1 MAFSKQLSHFLG
13 KTSLA
18 RRDALYGLLFIMPQM
33 LGFLMF
39 VLGPLVAVFVFS
51 TQNRGLLTPGVQFTG
66 LANYERLL
74 FADPL
79 FWQVMG
85 NTLLFAGGLVPL
97 NVVLALVLALVVS
110 QKLRGI
116 IFFRTLYFVPV
127 VTSAVAWAIVWR
139 FLLQGERGTLNQVL
153 TMLGIEGPNWLRDPG
168 WAMFWVIFTR
178 TLKGVGINMII
189 FLAAI
194 MDLPGDLFDAA
205 SVDGA
210 NGWQRLRYITLP
222 LLAPTTLLVTLLVM
236 IGSLK
241 VFDTIFLMTAGGPA
255 NATLVLVN
263 YIYLVGFQFFESG
276 YASALSVVLFLI
288 TLGLT
293 LLQWGLRRRFAYN
306 EQ

>member
-1 MAFSKQLSHFLG
+1 MTFSKPLSHFFG

-33 LGFLMF
+33 LGFLLF

-51 TQNRGLLTPGVQFTG
+51 TQNRSLLNPGVQFVG
-66 LANYERLL
+66 PANYERLL

-97 NVVLALVLALVVS
+97 NVVLALTLALVVS
-110 QKLRGI
+110 QKLKGI

-194 MDLPGDLFDAA
+194 MDLPGELFDAA

-210 NGWQRLRYITLP
+210 NGWQRLRHITLP

-241 VFDTIFLMTAGGPA
+241 VFDTIFLMTAGGPG

-263 YIYLVGFQFFESG
+263 YIYNVGFQFFESG
-276 YASALSVVLFLI
+276 YASALSVVLFLV

-293 LLQWGLRRRFAYN
+293 LLQWGLRRRFSYN

>member
-1 MAFSKQLSHFLG
+1 MAASKPLLHAFG
-13 KTSLA
+13 KTPLA
-18 RRDALYGLLFIMPQM
+18 RRDALFGYLFILPQM
-33 LGFLMF
+33 LGFLIF
-39 VLGPLVAVFVFS
+39 VLGPLLAVFVFS
-51 TQNRGLLTPGVQFTG
+51 TQNRGLLTPSVEFIG
-66 LANYERLL
+66 LANYVRLL
-74 FADPL
+74 TEDPV

-127 VTSAVAWAIVWR
+127 ITSAVAWAIVWR
-139 FLLQGERGTLNQVL
+139 FLLQGEQGTINQILALV
-153 TMLGIEGPNWLRDPG
+153 GIEGPNWLREPG
-168 WAMFWVIFTR
+168 WAMFWVIATR

-194 MDLPGDLFDAA
+194 MDLPGELFDAA

-210 NGWQRLRYITLP
+210 NGWQRLRHITLP

-241 VFDTIFLMTAGGPA
+241 VFDTIFLMTGGGPA

-263 YIYLVGFQFFESG
+263 YIYKVGFQFFESG

-288 TLGLT
+288 TLVLT
-293 LLQWGLRRRFAYN
+293 LLQWGMRRRFSYN

>member
-1 MAFSKQLSHFLG
+1 MASSKPLFHYFG
-13 KTSLA
+13 KTPLA
-18 RRDALYGLLFIMPQM
+18 RRDALFGYLFILPQM
-33 LGFLMF
+33 LGFLIF
-39 VLGPLVAVFVFS
+39 VLGPLLAVFIFS
-51 TQNRGLLTPGVQFTG
+51 TQNRSLLTPSVEFVG
-66 LANYERLL
+66 LANYVRLL
-74 FADPL
+74 TEDPV

-85 NTLLFAGGLVPL
+85 NTLVFAGGLVPL

-127 VTSAVAWAIVWR
+127 ITSAVAWAIVWR
-139 FLLQGERGTLNQVL
+139 FLLQGELGTINQILALV
-153 TMLGIEGPNWLRDPG
+153 GIEGPNWLREPG
-168 WAMFWVIFTR
+168 WAMFWVILTR

-194 MDLPGDLFDAA
+194 MDLPGELFDAA

-210 NGWQRLRYITLP
+210 NGWQRLRHITLP

-241 VFDTIFLMTAGGPA
+241 VFDTIFLMTGGGPA

-263 YIYLVGFQFFESG
+263 YIYKVGFQFFESG

-293 LLQWGLRRRFAYN
+293 LLQWGMRRRFSYN

>member
-1 MAFSKQLSHFLG
+1 MAFSKPFSHFFG

-18 RRDALYGLLFIMPQM
+18 RRDALYGLLFILPQM
-33 LGFLMF
+33 LGFVLF

-85 NTLLFAGGLVPL
+85 NTLVFAGGLVPL
-97 NVVLALVLALVVS
+97 NVALALTLALVVS

-139 FLLQGERGTLNQVL
+139 FLLQGERGTLNQIL

-194 MDLPGDLFDAA
+194 MDLPGELFDAA

-210 NGWQRLRYITLP
+210 NGWQRLRHITLP

-241 VFDTIFLMTAGGPA
+241 VFDTIFLMTAGGPG

-276 YASALSVVLFLI
+276 YASALSVVLFLV
-288 TLGLT
+288 TLALT
-293 LLQWGLRRRFAYN
+293 LLQWGLRRRFSYN

>member
-1 MAFSKQLSHFLG
+1 MAPAKPISRFFG
-13 KTSLA
+13 KTPLA
-18 RRDALYGLLFIMPQM
+18 RRDALYGYLFILPQM
-33 LGFLMF
+33 LGFFAF
-39 VLGPLVAVFVFS
+39 VLGPLLAVFVFS
-51 TQNRGLLTPGVQFTG
+51 TQNRSLLQPGITFVG

-74 FADPL
+74 TKDPL

-85 NTLLFAGGLVPL
+85 NTLVFAGGLVPL

-116 IFFRTLYFVPV
+116 VFFRTLYFVPV

-139 FLLQGERGTLNQVL
+139 FLLQGERGTINQIL
-153 TMLGIEGPNWLRDPG
+153 TMIGIEGPNWLRDPG
-168 WAMFWVIFTR
+168 WAMFWVILTR

-194 MDLPGDLFDAA
+194 MDLPGELFDAA

-210 NGWQRLRYITLP
+210 NGWQRLRHITLP

-263 YIYLVGFQFFESG
+263 YIYKVGFQFFESG

-293 LLQWGLRRRFAYN
+293 LLQWGMRRRFSYN

>member
-1 MAFSKQLSHFLG
+1 MAPAKPISHFFG
-13 KTSLA
+13 KTPLA
-18 RRDALYGLLFIMPQM
+18 RQDAFYGYLFILPQM
-33 LGFLMF
+33 LGYFLF
-39 VLGPLVAVFVFS
+39 VLGPLVAVFIFS
-51 TQNRGLLTPGVQFTG
+51 TQNRGLLTPTVDFVG

-74 FADPL
+74 TGDDL

-85 NTLLFAGGLVPL
+85 NTLVFAGGLVPL
-97 NVVLALVLALVVS
+97 NVVLALILALVVS

-116 IFFRTLYFVPV
+116 VFFRTLYFVPV

-139 FLLQGERGTLNQVL
+139 FLLQGERGTINQLL
-153 TMLGIEGPNWLRDPG
+153 TLIGLEGPNWLREPG

-189 FLAAI
+189 FLAAL
-194 MDLPGDLFDAA
+194 MDLPPELFDAA

-222 LLAPTTLLVTLLVM
+222 LLAPTTLVVTLLVM

-263 YIYLVGFQFFESG
+263 YIYKVGFQFFESG
-276 YASALSVVLFLI
+276 YASALSVVLFLV

-293 LLQWGLRRRFAYN
+293 LLQWGMRRRFSYN

>member
-1 MAFSKQLSHFLG
+1 MAPAKPISHFFG
-13 KTSLA
+13 KTPLA
-18 RRDALYGLLFIMPQM
+18 RRDALYGYLFILPQM
-33 LGFLMF
+33 LGFFAF
-39 VLGPLVAVFVFS
+39 VLGPLLAVFVFS
-51 TQNRGLLTPGVQFTG
+51 TQNRSLLQPGITFVG

-74 FADPL
+74 TKDPL

-85 NTLLFAGGLVPL
+85 NTLVFAGGLVPL

-116 IFFRTLYFVPV
+116 VFFRTLYFVPV

-139 FLLQGERGTLNQVL
+139 FLLQGERGTINQIL
-153 TMLGIEGPNWLRDPG
+153 TMIGIEGPNWLRDPG
-168 WAMFWVIFTR
+168 WAMFWVILTR

-194 MDLPGDLFDAA
+194 MDLPGELFDAA

-210 NGWQRLRYITLP
+210 NGWQRLRHITLP

-263 YIYLVGFQFFESG
+263 YIYVVGFQFFESG

-293 LLQWGLRRRFAYN
+293 LLQWGMRRRFSYN